1 MGSHRVHVQAILE
14 RQTMDNY
21 SLEAQIV
28 VSFQESYLPFKMM
41 YTYSIID
48 DFFYK
53 QLLILVLAFWVF
65 SRTQVAFC
73 MCQLPA
79 VQLKQ
84 LVDD

>member
-14 RQTMDNY
+14 RQNTDNY

-28 VSFQESYLPFKMM
+28 VCFQESYLPFKMM

-48 DFFYK
+48 VFYK
-53 QLLILVLAFWVF
+53 QLLILILAFWVF

-79 VQLKQ
+79 VQLEQ

>member
-28 VSFQESYLPFKMM
+28 VCFQESYLPFKMM
-41 YTYSIID
+41 YTCSIID
-48 DFFYK
+48 VFYK

-73 MCQLPA
+73 MCQLPT
-79 VQLKQ
+79 VQLEQ